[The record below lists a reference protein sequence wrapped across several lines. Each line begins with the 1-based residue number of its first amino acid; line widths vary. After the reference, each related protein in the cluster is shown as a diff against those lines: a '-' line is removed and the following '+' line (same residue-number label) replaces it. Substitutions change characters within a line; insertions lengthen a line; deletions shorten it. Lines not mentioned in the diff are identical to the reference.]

1 MEQKR
6 QKVLEQLER
15 MREGAKKLVDD
26 GIKYYAIHAT
36 CALEFAE
43 LAIEVLTN
51 PTEKGASDDESNKS

>member
-51 PTEKGASDDESNKS
+51 PTE